1 MKVSPNLAMIAIAG
15 LLPLAAPAFEAQ
27 GSFERTLKV
36 SGAVDLEIETG
47 SGRIEVRNG
56 DVASVEI
63 RGTIHAQS
71 GSGMNA
77 EEKVRALESN
87 PPIRQNGSSI
97 RIGGIE
103 DWSLRRNVSI
113 SYEIVTPAETRL
125 RAQTGSGRV
134 IIRGLRGRVNA
145 STGSGQ
151 IELDEITGAVEAH
164 TGSGGIHGSR
174 IAGAII
180 ADTGSGGVQLEQ
192 TNAANVEAHT
202 GSGGVTIR
210 VPAEAA
216 FDLRA
221 HTGSGSI
228 TVDHPMTVS
237 GTIGRHDLQAKVRG
251 GGSTLIDLRTGSG
264 SIRIE

>member
-1 MKVSPNLAMIAIAG
+1 MKISPQLAVIAIAG
-15 LLPLAAPAFEAQ
+15 LLPLAAPAYEAQ
-27 GSFERTLKV
+27 GSFERTLTV

-56 DVASVEI
+56 DVASVVI
-63 RGTIHAQS
+63 RGTIHARG
-71 GSGMNA
+71 GSGMSA
-77 EEKVRALESN
+77 EEKVRAIESN

-97 RIGGIE
+97 RVGGLD
-103 DWSLRRNVSI
+103 DWALRRNVSI
-113 SYEIVTPAETRL
+113 GYEIIAPAETRL
-125 RAQTGSGRV
+125 RAQTGSGHMT
-134 IIRGLRGRVNA
+134 IRGLRGRVNA
-145 STGSGQ
+145 TTGSGQ
-151 IELDEITGAVEAH
+151 IELEELAGAVEAH
-164 TGSGGIHGSR
+164 TGSGGIRGSR
-174 IAGAII
+174 LAGAII

-192 TNAANVEAHT
+192 TSTANVEAHT

-210 VPAEAA
+210 VPAQAA

-237 GTIGRHDLQAKVRG
+237 GTIGRHDLEAKVRG